1 MKYNNK
7 KTTVEGIIF
16 DSKKEANRYLEL
28 KLLEKAG
35 QIKDLE
41 LQPKFELLP
50 TVRRNGKTYR
60 KCTYIADFKY
70 FDIKESKYIVEDVK
84 GFKTKEFRLKEKM
97 FVAKYDY
104 ELKLT

>member
-1 MKYNNK
+1 MKYKNK
-7 KTTVEGIIF
+7 KTIIDGITF
-16 DSKKEANRYLEL
+16 DSQKESNRYLEL

-35 QIKDLE
+35 QIRELE
-41 LQPKFELLP
+41 LQPEFELLP
-50 TVRRNGKTYR
+50 KIIKHNKTYR
-60 KCTYIADFKY
+60 KTQYIADFKY
-70 FDIKESKYIVEDVK
+70 FDIKAKKYIVEDVK